1 MEKKLAIVIP
11 VYNNWAFTKNTI
23 QYLDCLPNNHVIIIV
38 DNASSDNTSNLIS
51 NEKFII
57 LKNKT
62 NLFFAKACN
71 QGYVEAK
78 KLGYE
83 NVMFLNNDIKV
94 TSDFNS
100 WTDSLI
106 KSAEKENIAG
116 PTVGCLADDLSFIC
130 ETNKFP
136 TKGVWYMS
144 GWNITASIST
154 WDKLIL
160 DGNEGPISPEFNF
173 YFEDADLGIRAQ
185 KLNIPSEIISVPVK
199 HYGKATAKNIGV
211 GVLYQ
216 SAREIFLKKWRG
228 NL

>member
-11 VYNNWAFTKNTI
+11 VYNNWTFTKNTM
-23 QYLDCLPNNHVIIIV
+23 QYLDCLPNNHKIIIV
-38 DNASSDNTSNLIS
+38 DNFSTDNTKELIS
-51 NEKFII
+51 NEKFEII
-57 LKNKT
+57 KNKS

-71 QGYVEAK
+71 QGYCEAK

-94 TSDFNS
+94 TDNFNN
-100 WTDSLI
+100 WTEKLI
-106 KSAEKENIAG
+106 ESAENGNIVG

-136 TKGVWYMS
+136 TKGIWYMS

-154 WDKLIL
+154 WDKLII
-160 DGNEGPISPEFNF
+160 DGNDGPISTEFNF

-185 KLNIPSEIISVPVK
+185 KLNIPSEIVSIPVK

-211 GVLYQ
+211 SSLYQ
-216 SAREIFLKKWRG
+216 SAREIFLKKWQG
-228 NL
+228 KL